1 MLKRIAVLVSLLSL
15 LVGNTL
21 AADLIP
27 SDIERFMTTYEQLM
41 PYLDDDEEDE
51 GEMDDEENFLDLAV
65 FKDDILKSLVGKPE
79 ALSIIQ
85 RNGYASTEAFAGQM
99 ALIIRAY
106 IAHTAQINLNEFED
120 SLQSMSP
127 EEQESL
133 AAMPFAQ
140 SLQATRESL
149 AAVPGA
155 HIESILPY
163 LDRLHRML
171 EPN

>member
-1 MLKRIAVLVSLLSL
+1 M
-15 LVGNTL
+15 
-21 AADLIP
+21 
-27 SDIERFMTTYEQLM
+27 
-41 PYLDDDEEDE
+41 
-51 GEMDDEENFLDLAV
+51 
-65 FKDDILKSLVGKPE
+65 
-79 ALSIIQ
+79 SIIQ
-85 RNGYASTEAFAGQM
+85 RNGYASTEAFAEQM

-106 IAHTAQINLNEFED
+106 IAHTARINLDEFED

-133 AAMPFAQ
+133 AAVPFAQ
-140 SLQATRESL
+140 SLQATRKSL